1 MVFTYNLPPIK
12 KIESK
17 FMSDPIIEASTSGW
31 IADHREQYLKDGNAG
46 HMWDPAQV
54 GGPPGALPTLL
65 LTTIGRKSGKESV
78 MPLLYGDV
86 ESGYAIIA
94 SKGGD
99 PKHPGWYHNLIAQ
112 DQVTVQV
119 ANDSFQ
125 ANARVA
131 TGAEREKIWDQM
143 VAMFAPF
150 GDYQKA
156 ATAATGREIPVVV
169 LERA

>member
-1 MVFTYNLPPIK
+1 
-12 KIESK
+12 
-17 FMSDPIIEASTSGW
+17 
-31 IADHREQYLKDGNAG
+31 
-46 HMWDPAQV
+46 
-54 GGPPGALPTLL
+54 
-65 LTTIGRKSGKESV
+65 

-86 ESGYAIIA
+86 EGGYAIIA

-99 PKHPGWYHNLIAQ
+99 PKHPGWYHNLKAQ

-119 ANDSFQ
+119 KNDTFT

-131 TGAEREKIWDQM
+131 TGAERQKIWDQM

-150 GDYQKA
+150 GDYQTA
-156 ATAATGREIPVVV
+156 ASAATGREIPVVV